1 MLECLLAPLLET
13 LRPHFDLSKTR
24 LQALAVLLVGIAN
37 GCTVNLSHLASQFP
51 GRRSAWVEL
60 PSSAA
65 LLPVRAAGQRHRR
78 AAGRANAEP
87 QAAEA
92 SRARPYQLET
102 GSCDVNVLV
111 LAIVTRRFRV
121 TLMWTLLDHAG
132 NSATD
137 MRIALMERYLRLFGA
152 ASIEALLADREFIGA
167 EWMEFLIEN
176 NIPFAIRL
184 KENMLIHLADGS
196 LRQFRTLL
204 RKRRRGAWEGWLN
217 GMEATPAKRLR
228 IKARRIRGG
237 ELLIVATSL
246 DDAGRGLNL
255 YRRRWG
261 IECVRPA
268 RSNTWRSGPHSPT
281 QRPAK
286 TRGLNIEDTH
296 ITDPDKLATLLVVI
310 ALAVTWAYR
319 CATRVMG
326 RKAISRK
333 RHGRREKSWFR
344 TGLDALRNWI
354 LHQPDK
360 AINAWTETC
369 PRRPPKV
376 IT

>member
-1 MLECLLAPLLET
+1 MLACLLAPLLET
-13 LRPHFDLSKTR
+13 LRPHFGLSKTR
-24 LQALAVLLVGIAN
+24 LETLVVLLVGLAN
-37 GCTVNLSHLASQFP
+37 GRTVNLSHLASQFP
-51 GRRSAWVEL
+51 GDAQHKSKYRRLQRFFQYICLDSDI
-60 PSSAA
+60 AA
-65 LLPVRAAGQRHRR
+65 RLVVRMLNLERPKLLALDRTNWKLG
-78 AAGRANAEP
+78 
-87 QAAEA
+87 
-92 SRARPYQLET
+92 SR
-102 GSCDVNVLV
+102 DVNVLV

-121 TLMWTLLDHAG
+121 PLMWVLLDHAG
-132 NSATD
+132 NSATVQ
-137 MRIALMERYLRLFGA
+137 RIALMERYLRLFGV
-152 ASIEALLADREFIGA
+152 ASIEALLADREFIGT
-167 EWMEFLIEN
+167 EWMEFLLEN

-184 KENMLIHLADGS
+184 KEDMLIRLEEGS

-217 GMEATPAKRLR
+217 GMEATPANRLR
-228 IKARRIRGG
+228 IAAKRVRGG

-246 DDAGRGLNL
+246 DEAGRGLNL
-255 YRRRWG
+255 YRKRWG
-261 IECVRPA
+261 IECLFA
-268 RSNTWRSGPHSPT
+268 D
-281 QRPAK
+281 AK

-360 AINAWTETC
+360 ALDAWTANC
-369 PRRPPKV
+369 PRKPINR

>member
-13 LRPHFDLSKTR
+13 LRPHFDLSETR
-24 LQALAVLLVGIAN
+24 SETLAVLLVGLAN
-37 GCTVNLSHLASQFP
+37 GRTVNLSHLASQFP
-51 GRRSAWVEL
+51 GDAQHGSNYRRLRRFFQFVRLDSDI
-60 PSSAA
+60 AA
-65 LLPVRAAGQRHRR
+65 RLVVRMLNLERPKLLALDRTNWKLG
-78 AAGRANAEP
+78 
-87 QAAEA
+87 
-92 SRARPYQLET
+92 SR
-102 GSCDVNVLV
+102 DVNVLV

-121 TLMWTLLDHAG
+121 PLMWVLLDHAG
-132 NSATD
+132 NSATG
-137 MRIALMERYLRLFGA
+137 MGIALMDRYLRLFGA

-184 KENMLIHLADGS
+184 KEDMLVRLADGS

-217 GMEATPAKRLR
+217 GLEATPANRLR
-228 IKARRIRGG
+228 IAARRISGG

-246 DDAGRGLNL
+246 DDAMRGLNL

-261 IECVRPA
+261 IECMFA
-268 RSNTWRSGPHSPT
+268 D
-281 QRPAK
+281 AK

-310 ALAVTWAYR
+310 ALAITWAYC

-354 LHQPDK
+354 LHQHDQ
-360 AINAWTETC
+360 ALNAWIATC
-369 PRRPPKV
+369 PKRRMKV